1 MPIKHRLPSEPLS
14 EKSSA
19 RQSTTSA
26 IFSVHGNHIISGTSK
41 GFINIIEVASLTIIH
56 SSKLSTGL
64 FSLLRLT
71 SNGRQLLANSTD
83 RIIRVID
90 MPDLSKV
97 RPTSEDTNGD
107 VNGDA
112 HEGYLDPSTIYLSAT
127 NQFTDVVNRLR
138 WNHTSISP
146 VASGSDI
153 AEYVV
158 ASTCKS
164 PASSSESPSDS
175 HRHETKHLPLRTPLQ
190 LAIQDP
196 RNSRRERNNRMAPV
210 PTTHRLHVHR
220 NRHHPDLGHRAS
232 TEMVCPRTRL
242 HRSDRECRICRT
254 RG

>member
-1 MPIKHRLPSEPLS
+1 MFCVSLFEDHPFLVDIKDEIPIKHRLPSEPLS
-14 EKSSA
+14 EKSST

-41 GFINIIEVASLTIIH
+41 GFINIIETTSLRIIH

-90 MPDLSKV
+90 MPDLSKL
-97 RPTSEDTNGD
+97 RPSSDDLNGEIND
-107 VNGDA
+107 DDP
-112 HEGYLDPSTIYLSAT
+112 HDGYLDPSTIYLSAT

-146 VASGSDI
+146 VASGSDT

-158 ASTCKS
+158 ASTCIY
-164 PASSSESPSDS
+164 PAVLVF
-175 HRHETKHLPLRTPLQ
+175 HIH
-190 LAIQDP
+190 
-196 RNSRRERNNRMAPV
+196 
-210 PTTHRLHVHR
+210 
-220 NRHHPDLGHRAS
+220 
-232 TEMVCPRTRL
+232 
-242 HRSDRECRICRT
+242 
-254 RG
+254 